1 MQNHV
6 WSDPQKPSH
15 ASTSKTGS
23 SSNCTSTQAE
33 TYVLHEDDMISIHS
47 FRTQNTFSTT
57 DGIDVLGATPRPG
70 NNVEWHVSSTGRI
83 VTNRTFKRAIII
95 LLFLNAIIMGVATFD
110 FVTEH
115 PGRKAIF
122 DVIDNFFLLLFTVE
136 IILRIVHQQHAS
148 RGDPWLVFD
157 TLIIATSWMSTAI
170 MAIRTFRTLRTLRLA
185 SKLQPLRDVVL
196 AIGRVINRIGAIL
209 LLLLLSLYTFSVVFT
224 GLFKATQPNFSRL
237 DVTSWTLI
245 QILTLDG
252 WSDIVNTSMAET
264 SWAWIIF
271 LLFIVTSFILISLI
285 VAVLVEALVN
295 PCTESTGNKLLSPI
309 RESPSSLQN
318 LSRQELDFA
327 RLESKVDA
335 LSLALDLLT
344 SNQMNLQDT
353 LTRNITFSNTS
364 FQRHHTLFDTST
376 IESDE
381 ELNDNL
387 KYAGH

>member
-1 MQNHV
+1 MQDHV
-6 WSDPQKPSH
+6 WSEPQKPLNVF
-15 ASTSKTGS
+15 TSKTGS

-57 DGIDVLGATPRPG
+57 DGIDVLGAAPRLG

-83 VTNRTFKRAIII
+83 VTNRTFKRAII
-95 LLFLNAIIMGVATFD
+95 LLLVLNAIIMGLATFD
-110 FVTEH
+110 FVTEY
-115 PGRKAIF
+115 PGRKAVF
-122 DVIDNFFLLLFTVE
+122 DILDNFFLLLFTVE
-136 IILRIVHQQHAS
+136 IILRIVHQRHAT

-157 TLIIATSWMSTAI
+157 TLIIAASWMSTAI
-170 MAIRTFRTLRTLRLA
+170 LAIRTFRTLRTLRLA
-185 SKLQPLRDVVL
+185 SKLQSLRDVVL
-196 AIGRVINRIGAIL
+196 AIGRVLYRIGAIV

-224 GLFKATQPNFSRL
+224 DLFKSTQKNFSRL

-252 WSDIVNTSMAET
+252 WSDIVNESMAET
-264 SWAWIIF
+264 SWVWILF
-271 LLFIVTSFILISLI
+271 LLFIVTSFILMSLI

-295 PCTESTGNKLLSPI
+295 PNAESAGNKLLSPI
-309 RESPSSLQN
+309 RESPSNQQN
-318 LSRQELDFA
+318 PSRQELDIA

-344 SNQMNLQDT
+344 NNQMNLQDA
-353 LTRNITFSNTS
+353 LTRNITFSNSS
-364 FQRHHTLFDTST
+364 FQRQQTSLDTSA

-381 ELNDNL
+381 EMNSTL
-387 KYAGH
+387 KYAVN